1 MKKCFKTI
9 IIAGVLLFGA
19 NACVH
24 DLNVKS
30 NDPNRISEADLDGL
44 FLKIYATLG
53 LTGQQG
59 PDGQGDIA
67 GIDEGNSSFFRM
79 IYTMNEFPADLIYWV
94 WPDVGVDDIRT
105 ARWNPANP
113 LIRGLYS
120 RLYFNITLCNLYLDE
135 TAGDN
140 SSDVRIKRAETRFIR
155 ALNYFYLLDMFG
167 NVPFTTTISREN
179 PRQIQRAD
187 LYAWLIDELK
197 ASYADLAPAGNRI
210 SYYRVD
216 QAAAW
221 LLLSRIY
228 LNAEVYTGTPDWDNA
243 ALYAMKVIESPYR
256 LASEY
261 RFLFMGDN
269 NNLSAV
275 NDAHRE
281 IILPIAQH
289 GAFARSWGGSMF
301 LIAAHHTGEMAD
313 WGTPD
318 AWQCIR
324 SRRQL
329 VELFFP
335 TLAPY
340 EHMNDAAVKGETA
353 DIIAAAGDDRA
364 MFTNFRQR
372 YNEET
377 GEMETIMGSLMGRT
391 FRQGVDAGTPTRA
404 PFFEGWAI
412 TKFTN
417 HFADPARSPSDPIW
431 PDMDIPF
438 MRKAEAYLNYAEAVL
453 RGAPASSMSADEA
466 VNIVRRRANATEL
479 SGVTLL
485 EILRERG
492 REFYSEGYRRSD
504 LIRFNRF
511 GGNTG
516 YFWEWKGGAIL
527 GVHFDEF
534 RNLYPIP
541 MADIVANPNLTQNP
555 GY

>member
-1 MKKCFKTI
+1 
-9 IIAGVLLFGA
+9 
-19 NACVH
+19 
-24 DLNVKS
+24 LNVKS
-30 NDPNRISEADLDGL
+30 NDPNRVSEVDLDGL

-59 PDGQGDIA
+59 PAGQGDIA

-79 IYTMNEFPADLIYWV
+79 IYTMNEFPADLIFWV
-94 WPDVGVDDIRT
+94 WADVGVEDIRT
-105 ARWNPANP
+105 ARWNTANP

-140 SSDVRIKRAETRFIR
+140 SSDVRAKRAETRFIR

-167 NVPFTTTISREN
+167 NVPFTTRISREN
-179 PRQIQRAD
+179 PQQILRAD
-187 LYAWLIDELK
+187 LYAWLVDELRDLYK
-197 ASYADLAPAGNRI
+197 DLAPAGNRI

-221 LLLSRIY
+221 LLLSRLF
-228 LNAEVYTGTPDWDNA
+228 LNAEVYTSVLETRTPGTPDWENA
-243 ALYAMKVIESPYR
+243 ALYAKKVIDSPYR

-289 GAFARSWGGSMF
+289 GQFARSWGGSMF
-301 LIAAHHTGEMAD
+301 LIAAHHTGEMAE
-313 WGTPD
+313 WGTTD

-340 EHMNDAAVKGETA
+340 EHLNNAAVKGETEY
-353 DIIAAAGDDRA
+353 IISRAGDDRA
-364 MFTNFRQR
+364 MFTNFRV
-372 YNEET
+372 NEQ
-377 GEMETIMGSLMGRT
+377 GDVIMGSLMGRR
-391 FRQGVDAGTPTRA
+391 FRQGVDAGTPTTA

-412 TKFTN
+412 TKFNN
-417 HFADPARSPSDPIW
+417 HFADPNRSPSDPVW

-438 MRKAEAYLNYAEAVL
+438 MRKAEAYLNYAEAVF
-453 RGAPASSMSADEA
+453 RGAPESGMSALEA
-466 VNIVRRRANATEL
+466 INIVRSRANATPLTSLNEM
-479 SGVTLL
+479 

-511 GGNTG
+511 GGNAG
-516 YFWEWKGGAIL
+516 NYHWEWKGGEFMSR
-527 GVHFDEF
+527 HFEEF

-541 MADIVANPNLTQNP
+541 MADMIANPNLTQNY
-555 GY
+555 GYR

>member
-1 MKKCFKTI
+1 MKKYFKSI
-9 IIAGVLLFGA
+9 IIAGVLLFGT
-19 NACVH
+19 NACIH
-24 DLNVKS
+24 DLNVES
-30 NDPNRISEADLDGL
+30 IDPNRISQASLDGL
-44 FLKIYATLG
+44 FLKIYGTLG

-59 PDGQGDIA
+59 PAGQGDIA

-79 IYTMNEFPADLIYWV
+79 IYTMNEFPADMIFWV
-94 WPDVGVDDIRT
+94 WPDVGVEDIRT

-120 RLYFNITLCNLYLDE
+120 RLYFNITLCNLFLDE
-135 TAGDN
+135 TVGETSPDMLA
-140 SSDVRIKRAETRFIR
+140 RRAEVRFIR

-167 NVPFTTTISREN
+167 NVPFTITISREN
-179 PRQIQRAD
+179 PYQIQRAD
-187 LYAWLIDELK
+187 LYAWLVDELK
-197 ASYADLAPAGNRI
+197 DLYTDLAPAGNRI

-221 LLLSRIY
+221 LLLSRVF
-228 LNAEVYTGTPDWDNA
+228 LNAEVYTGTPDWENA
-243 ALYAMKVIESPYR
+243 ALYAKKVIDSPYQ

-269 NNLSAV
+269 NELSGV
-275 NDAHRE
+275 NDAYRE

-289 GAFARSWGGSMF
+289 GQFARSWGGSKF
-301 LIAAHHTGEMAD
+301 LIAATHTGEMAD
-313 WGTPD
+313 WGIT
-318 AWQCIR
+318 ASWQCIR
-324 SRRQL
+324 ARREL

-335 TLAPY
+335 LMSSYDDIANAT
-340 EHMNDAAVKGETA
+340 VKGETA

-364 MFTNFRQR
+364 MFTNFRRR

-377 GEMETIMGSLMGRT
+377 GEMDTVMISLMGRR
-391 FRQGVDAGTPTRA
+391 FPQGSTSPTQA

-417 HFADPARSPSDPIW
+417 HFADPNRSPSDPVW

-438 MRKAEAYLNYAEAVL
+438 MRKAEAYLNYAEAVF
-453 RGAPASSMSADEA
+453 RGAPASGMSALDA
-466 VNIVRRRANATEL
+466 INTVRRRANASDLTSL
-479 SGVTLL
+479 SLD

-492 REFYSEGYRRSD
+492 REFFSEGYRRSD

-527 GVHFDEF
+527 GRHFEEF

-541 MADIVANPNLTQNP
+541 MSDMIANPNLTQNP